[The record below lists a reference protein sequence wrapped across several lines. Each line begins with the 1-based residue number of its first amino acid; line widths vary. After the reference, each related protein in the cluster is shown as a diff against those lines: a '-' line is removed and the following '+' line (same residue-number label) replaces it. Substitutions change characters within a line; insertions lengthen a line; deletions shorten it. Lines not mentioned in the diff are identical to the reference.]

1 MPVSHRRSSRA
12 SGSARRRTVWAT
24 TTTTVSVAAAN
35 AYTVSDLLSQYR
47 AVVGADT
54 AGATIARAHLRF
66 SITAGMTAIGNNL
79 AYGIIVTNPNDVGA
93 SVAGAPRPAADLHD
107 DWMWWEWRY
116 VDVSGFIADSGAV
129 AQWTVDLKGKR
140 KMHQVGQTLAVVVQ
154 VPASAVFPAVV
165 QVTGRIL
172 LMLP

>member
-1 MPVSHRRSSRA
+1 MPVSHRSGRRSS
-12 SGSARRRTVWAT
+12 GVARRRTVWAT

-35 AYTVSDLLSQYR
+35 AYTVADLLSQYR

-79 AYGIIVTNPNDVGA
+79 AYGIIVTNPNDEGA

-116 VDVSGFIADSGAV
+116 VDVSGFIANEGAV
-129 AQWTVDLKGKR
+129 AQWEVDLKGKR
-140 KMHQVGQTLAVVVQ
+140 KMHQVGQTLAVAVQ
-154 VPASAVFPAVV
+154 VPASAAFPVV
-165 QVTGRIL
+165 IQVTGRIL